1 MALKLT
7 PSGTD
12 LLLRAIAGEV
22 NIKFTAIQLGNGADA
37 GKSAAALSNPL
48 LTAEISSYEVGDV
61 FVTLRTTFSNSQ
73 VSASFRATEVGVL
86 AHDPDTADGTLL
98 YAYQYTPE
106 GESDYIP
113 ASTDKVLETQMDVLV
128 YIGDAQ
134 NVTASISESLVYASK
149 AELEAHEQDTGNPHK
164 VTKEQIGL
172 GNVSNVAVND
182 QTPTYTIAGTL
193 TALVSGE
200 RLSAAF
206 GKLARAVSSLISHLA
221 DKENPHGVTASQV
234 GAAASSHKHSTA
246 DITSGVLGTA
256 RGGLGNTSGQAA
268 SAVKLTT
275 ARTIRVNLASGA
287 AESFNGTSNVT
298 PGVTGVLPVNQGGT
312 GVTGYD
318 RLKEKLGVNCKIE
331 RVRSNYRTLDRNN
344 VPGGGGNIDG
354 RRNEKNRAAFGND
367 TFVAIGDKALFDH
380 TPIVYVSNNGVIYD
394 KVDVDLPTNE
404 FLNGLV
410 FGGGLFVGVFQS
422 KVIYSEDG
430 RSWTTV
436 SLDKKYEGARICFGI
451 DTFMIVPAA
460 KGVNVC
466 YTSKDAVTWTAHNMP
481 SVPGEGNY
489 FGLCYGDGKFVAITD
504 HEITVSNDKG
514 ETWSDLKPVSGFQN
528 AGQIIYGHGKYIII
542 TEPFA
547 YKAAK
552 HIAISKDLSTWVA
565 LYGSDDNWYPESIGI
580 TNTGFCA
587 SAEMKDKDGYLRTH
601 YYSSE
606 DGYTWNRSSEDFGG
620 TSGDFLHAKGI
631 TWDFARGGSVMASSD
646 GDSWTDV
653 FYKLSDGSIITIG
666 PMKGE

>member
-86 AHDPDTADGTLL
+86 AHDPDTEDGTLL

-113 ASTDKVLETQMDVLV
+113 ASADKVLETQMDVLV
-128 YIGDAQ
+128 YIGDAE
-134 NVTASISESLVYASK
+134 NVTASISQSLVYASR
-149 AELEAHEQDTGNPHK
+149 AELEAHVQNKGNPHK
-164 VTKEQIGL
+164 VTAEQVGL
-172 GNVSNVAVND
+172 GNVSNVSTND
-182 QTPTYTIAGTL
+182 QTPTYTEAS
-193 TALVSGE
+193 ALVGMKSGE
-200 RLSAAF
+200 KISLAF
-206 GKLARAVSSLISHLA
+206 GKLAKAVSSLIAHIGTA
-221 DKENPHGVTASQV
+221 GKNVHKETPTSI
-234 GAAASSHKHSTA
+234 GAAPKSHKHSTT
-246 DITSGVLGTA
+246 DITSGVLGLA
-256 RGGLGNTSGQAA
+256 R
-268 SAVKLTT
+268 
-275 ARTIRVNLASGA
+275 
-287 AESFNGTSNVT
+287 
-298 PGVTGVLPVNQGGT
+298 GGT

-318 RLKEKLGVNCKIE
+318 KLKEKLGVNCKIE
-331 RVRSNYRTLDRNN
+331 RVRSNYSTLSGNN
-344 VPGGGGNIDG
+344 VPGGGGNIYG

-380 TPIVYVSNNGVIYD
+380 TPIMYVSNNGVIYD

-404 FLNGLV
+404 YFNGLV
-410 FGGGLFVGVFQS
+410 FGGGLFVGVFES

-451 DTFMIVPAA
+451 DTFMIVPAE

-481 SVPGEGNY
+481 SVHDEGNY
-489 FGLCYGDGKFVAITD
+489 IGLCYGDGKFVAITASD
-504 HEITVSNDKG
+504 YAEDTKITVSIDKG
-514 ETWSDLKPVSGFQN
+514 ETWSDLKPVSGFRR
-528 AGQIIYGHGKYIII
+528 ARKIIYGHGKYIII
-542 TEPFA
+542 SDPGT
-547 YKAAK
+547 YKEVK

-587 SAEMKDKDGYLRTH
+587 SAQMREKDGYIRTH
-601 YYSSE
+601 YFSSE
-606 DGYTWNRSSEDFGG
+606 DGYTWNRSSEDFGDSG
-620 TSGDFLHAKGI
+620 GDFLHAKGI
-631 TWDFARGGSVMASSD
+631 TWDFARGESVMASSD
-646 GDSWTDV
+646 GDSWTNV
-653 FYKLSDGSIITIG
+653 FYKLSNGNVIAIGS
-666 PMKGE
+666 MKGE

>member
-113 ASTDKVLETQMDVLV
+113 ASADKVLETQMDVLV
-128 YIGDAQ
+128 YIGDAE
-134 NVTASISESLVYASK
+134 NVTASISQSLVYASR
-149 AELEAHEQDTGNPHK
+149 ADLEAHVKNMDNPHK
-164 VTKEQIGL
+164 VTAAQVGL
-172 GNVSNVAVND
+172 GNVPNAATND
-182 QTPTYTIAGTL
+182 LTPTYTEAS
-193 TALVSGE
+193 ALVGMKSGE
-200 RLSAAF
+200 KLSLAF
-206 GKLARAVSSLISHLA
+206 GKLAKAVSSLIAHMK
-221 DKENPHGVTASQV
+221 DGENPHKVTADQV
-234 GAAASSHKHSTA
+234 GAANEFHKHSTN
-246 DITSGVLGTA
+246 DLTGGVLGVA
-256 RGGLGNTSGQAA
+256 R
-268 SAVKLTT
+268 
-275 ARTIRVNLASGA
+275 
-287 AESFNGTSNVT
+287 
-298 PGVTGVLPVNQGGT
+298 GGT

-318 RLKEKLGVNCKIE
+318 KLKEKLGVNCKIE
-331 RVRSNYRTLDRNN
+331 RVRSNYLSLTVHNDIYGIREHVNCH
-344 VPGGGGNIDG
+344 
-354 RRNEKNRAAFGND
+354 AFGND

-380 TPIVYVSNNGVIYD
+380 TPIMYVSKNGVIYD
-394 KVDVDLPTNE
+394 KVDVDLPNE
-404 FLNGLV
+404 LFNGFV

-436 SLDKKYEGARICFGI
+436 SLDKKYSGARICFGI
-451 DTFMIVPAA
+451 DTFMIVPAE

-481 SVPGEGNY
+481 SIQNSEFYN
-489 FGLCYGDGKFVAITD
+489 GLCCGDGKFVAIAGSNF
-504 HEITVSNDKG
+504 TVSNDRG
-514 ETWSDLKPVSGFQN
+514 ETWSELKGAYALSGSRE
-528 AGQIIYGHGKYIII
+528 IIYGHGKYIVRNR
-542 TEPFA
+542 TESA
-547 YKAAK
+547 VCL
-552 HIAISKDLSTWVA
+552 AISKDLSTWDAVGKLA
-565 LYGSDDNWYPESIGI
+565 GEGTIGAIGI

-587 SAEMKDKDGYLRTH
+587 MARTREKDGTIGCRYF
-601 YYSSE
+601 SSE
-606 DGYTWNRSSEDFGG
+606 DGYTWNRSSENFGLH
-620 TSGDFLHAKGI
+620 SSDLLHAKGI
-631 TWDFARGGSVMASSD
+631 TWDFGRGGGIWASSD
-646 GDSWTDV
+646 GDSWTEV
-653 FYKLSDGSIITIG
+653 FYKLSNGNVIAIG